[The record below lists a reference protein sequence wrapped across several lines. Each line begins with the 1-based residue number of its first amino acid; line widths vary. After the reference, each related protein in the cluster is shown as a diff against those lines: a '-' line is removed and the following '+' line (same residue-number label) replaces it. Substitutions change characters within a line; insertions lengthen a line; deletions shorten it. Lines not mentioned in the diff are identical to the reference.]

1 MRYKSTKKKE
11 NKMLSRELNIKGMTC
26 HHCVMSLREALSKIP
41 ELNVEEVKIGSAW
54 IKYEPGQVT
63 EEQLKSAVSD
73 AGYELVSF
81 N

>member
-1 MRYKSTKKKE
+1 
-11 NKMLSRELNIKGMTC
+11 
-26 HHCVMSLREALSKIP
+26 MSLREALSKIP